1 MKYLFY
7 TAFFMAFVVSI
18 SACKKSK
25 TTTPPAAQEASIVFT
40 TDANAANTSLSNTF
54 PVAVTLTSAMPS
66 ASGINIAAT
75 VIDQTNNATI
85 TQNAAVNS
93 TAAINNIQ
101 LINLPRQHWCTVT
114 IKVTSVATPS
124 NFATKTFNVAYK

>member
-1 MKYLFY
+1 MKSLFY
-7 TAFFMAFVVSI
+7 TFFLLAFFSL

-66 ASGINIAAT
+66 SSGINISAT
-75 VIDQTNNATI
+75 VIDQSNNATI
-85 TQNAAVNS
+85 AQNAAINS